1 MSTEE
6 TLKQIA
12 SEISVCTHCALH
24 KTRNKSVPGEGPSDA
39 EILLIGEG
47 PGQNED
53 MQGRPFI
60 GAAGK
65 FLSELLAQAGLKRE
79 DVWITNVVKSRPPG
93 NRDPLPDELAACG
106 EFLDRQIAALNPK
119 IIITLGRFSMG
130 KYMPGAKITQVHGQM
145 KRIGDRFIVPMFHP
159 AAALHQAA
167 LKPAIMAD
175 FAKLPQQLAFARAE
189 LAKSAPAAPVAAQ
202 PEQQKPE
209 DDATKQLK
217 LF

>member
-1 MSTEE
+1 MTTED

-12 SEISVCTHCALH
+12 SEVSVCTRCALST
-24 KTRNKSVPGEGPSDA
+24 TRNKAVPGEGPVNT

-60 GAAGK
+60 GQAGK

-79 DVWITNVVKSRPPG
+79 DVWITNVVKCRPPG
-93 NRDPLPDELAACG
+93 NRDPLPDELAACN
-106 EFLDRQIAALNPK
+106 EYLERQIAALNPK

-130 KYMPGAKITQVHGQM
+130 KYMPGAKITQIHGQM
-145 KRIGDRFIVPMFHP
+145 KRYGDRFVIPMFHP

-167 LKPAIMAD
+167 LKPAILAD
-175 FAKLPQQLAFARAE
+175 FAKLPQMLDFARKE
-189 LAKSAPAAPVAAQ
+189 LEKSASKAVEKKQ
-202 PEQQKPE
+202 EDNN
-209 DDATKQLK
+209 DDAAALLK